1 VMHAGIERIASRLD
15 LSTMLRTVIARH
27 RLISP

>member
-1 VMHAGIERIASRLD
+1 MQAGIERIASRLD
-15 LSTMLRTVIARH
+15 LSAMLRTVIIRH